1 MNGIAMPLARI
12 VLRYL
17 SGALVAFGWFAP
29 EQASQ
34 FVNDPDVL
42 VLVAAGVGAL
52 IEAWYVF
59 ARKHGGPV

>member
-17 SGALVAFGWFAP
+17 SGALVALGVFAP
-29 EQASQ
+29 EQVAQ

-42 VLVAAGVGAL
+42 VIVAAGVGAL